1 MKPTNDKSINHR
13 ARLAGFLYL
22 LLVFAGP
29 VRLMYIPEKLFVAGN
44 ATATASNIAAHET
57 LFRLGMVS
65 DLFGAVVLI
74 FLTLALFDLFKDVDR
89 KLAVLVVILGGVMPA
104 CINFFNVVNDAA
116 ALILVRGADFLSVF
130 DKPQRDAM
138 AMLFLR
144 LHHQEINAAEVLW
157 GMWLFPLA
165 LLVYRSGFLPRLIGV
180 GLIVNGIAYLVISF
194 TGLVLPQY
202 EDAVLGAL
210 FPAQFGELALVLWLL
225 VFGAR
230 VRRST
235 ERPSTTSGLRS
246 TRPDGLGSVANGS
259 GQVGSVEVGSVE
271 FGSVDVDQA

>member
-1 MKPTNDKSINHR
+1 MKPVNDKSIDFR
-13 ARLAGFLYL
+13 ARFAGFLYL

-29 VRLMYIPEKLFVAGN
+29 VRLMYIPEKLFVPGN
-44 ATATASNIAAHET
+44 ATATASNIVAHET

-74 FLTLALFDLFKDVDR
+74 FLTLAFFELFKDVDR
-89 KLAVLVVILGGVMPA
+89 KLAVLVIVLGGVMPA

-116 ALILVRGADFLSVF
+116 ALILVRGADFLSAF

-194 TGLVLPQY
+194 TGLVVPQY

-210 FPAQFGELALVLWLL
+210 FPAQFGELALILWLL
-225 VFGAR
+225 AFGAK
-230 VRRST
+230 VRPAVGHASGSSAAVST
-235 ERPSTTSGLRS
+235 DR
-246 TRPDGLGSVANGS
+246 A
-259 GQVGSVEVGSVE
+259 
-271 FGSVDVDQA
+271 